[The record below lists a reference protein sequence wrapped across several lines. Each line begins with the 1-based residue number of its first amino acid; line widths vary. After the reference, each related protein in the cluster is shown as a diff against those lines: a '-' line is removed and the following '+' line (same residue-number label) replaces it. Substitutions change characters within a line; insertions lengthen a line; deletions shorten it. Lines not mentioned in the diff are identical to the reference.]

1 MTGRPPPTPRRGRRP
16 AGEDTRGLIEEAAR
30 AEFAERGYDGT
41 TLRAVA
47 RRAGV
52 DAALVHHYFEGK
64 ADLFA
69 QAVVLTRV
77 NPGHVVAGLLE
88 GPTDT
93 LGDRLVRTFLSVWD
107 DPVNGERLVAMLRAA
122 QTNDDVAAVMRR
134 VVAKDIVGQVT
145 RHTGVGD
152 ATLRGGLA
160 AAQLVGLA
168 TTRYVLRLEPVV
180 DASPDELARWLGP
193 TLQHYLVDPVTT
205 AP

>member
-77 NPGHVVAGLLE
+77 NPGHVVAGLQ
-88 GPTDT
+88 GPSDT

-122 QTNDDVAAVMRR
+122 RPTTTSRR
-134 VVAKDIVGQVT
+134 
-145 RHTGVGD
+145 
-152 ATLRGGLA
+152 
-160 AAQLVGLA
+160 
-168 TTRYVLRLEPVV
+168 
-180 DASPDELARWLGP
+180 
-193 TLQHYLVDPVTT
+193 
-205 AP
+205 